1 MGYSLKVT
9 VVGHRGA
16 IRSSGLNNF
25 EKLVPRLEAR
35 KAKSIWQQFNKMKA
49 TVKQEKFKW

>member
-9 VVGHRGA
+9 VV

-25 EKLVPRLEAR
+25 EKLVPGLEAR

-49 TVKQEKFKW
+49 TVKQEKYKW